1 MKGLIRCPLPDNPE
15 LFEGR
20 PDSSLDIIDKKT
32 GDLLTR
38 RFYDSD
44 EEKLLEGKDM
54 TYEFFKELLSYG
66 EEFVIYFQDKKFYI
80 SQRKDLG
87 EIYFTVSEK
96 DYRVFYN
103 QTEFLSAALINGK
116 TLGEAWNELETY

>member
-1 MKGLIRCPLPDNPE
+1 LKGLIRCPLPDNPE

-44 EEKLLEGKDM
+44 GEKLLGGKEM
-54 TYEFFKELLSYG
+54 TYEFFKEVLSYG
-66 EEFVIYFQDKKFYI
+66 EEFVIYYQDKKFYI
-80 SQRKDLG
+80 SQRKDFR

-96 DYRVFYN
+96 EYRVFYN
-103 QTEFLSAALINGK
+103 QMEFLSAALINGK
-116 TLGEAWNELETY
+116 TLGEAWDELEVY

>member
-1 MKGLIRCPLPDNPE
+1 MKGLIRCPLPDNPD
-15 LFEGR
+15 LFEDQS
-20 PDSSLDIIDKKT
+20 DSSLDIVDKKT

-38 RFYDSD
+38 RFYDLD
-44 EEKLLEGKDM
+44 EEKLLGGKDM

>member
-1 MKGLIRCPLPDNPE
+1 MIRCPLPDNPD
-15 LFEGR
+15 LFEDQS
-20 PDSSLDIIDKKT
+20 DSSLDIVDKKT
-32 GDLLTR
+32 GDLLIR
-38 RFYDSD
+38 RFYDLD
-44 EEKLLEGKDM
+44 EEKLLGGKDM

-80 SQRKDLG
+80 GQRKDLG

-96 DYRVFYN
+96 DYQVFHN

-116 TLGEAWNELETY
+116 TLGEAWDELEVY

>member
-1 MKGLIRCPLPDNPE
+1 MKRLIRCPLPDNPD
-15 LFEGR
+15 LFEDQS
-20 PDSSLDIIDKKT
+20 DSSLDIVDKKT

-38 RFYDSD
+38 RFYDLD
-44 EEKLLEGKDM
+44 EEKLLGGKDM

-80 SQRKDLG
+80 GQRKDLG

-96 DYRVFYN
+96 DYQVFHN

-116 TLGEAWNELETY
+116 TLGEAWDELEVY

>member
-1 MKGLIRCPLPDNPE
+1 MKGLIRCPLPDNPD
-15 LFEGR
+15 LFEDQS
-20 PDSSLDIIDKKT
+20 DSSLDIVDKKT

-38 RFYDSD
+38 RFYDLD
-44 EEKLLEGKDM
+44 EEKLLGGKDM

-80 SQRKDLG
+80 GQRKDLG

-96 DYRVFYN
+96 DYQVFHN

-116 TLGEAWNELETY
+116 TLGEAWDELEVY

>member
-1 MKGLIRCPLPDNPE
+1 MKGLIRCPLPDNPD
-15 LFEGR
+15 LFEDQS
-20 PDSSLDIIDKKT
+20 DSSLDIVDKKT

-38 RFYDSD
+38 RFYDLD
-44 EEKLLEGKDM
+44 EEKLLGGKDM

-80 SQRKDLG
+80 GQRKDLG

-96 DYRVFYN
+96 DYQVFHN

-116 TLGEAWNELETY
+116 TLGEGWDELVVY

>member
-1 MKGLIRCPLPDNPE
+1 MKGLIRCPLPDNPD

-20 PDSSLDIIDKKT
+20 SDSSLDIIDKKT

-44 EEKLLEGKDM
+44 GEKLLGGKEM

-66 EEFVIYFQDKKFYI
+66 EEFVIYHQDKKFYI

-96 DYRVFYN
+96 EYRVFYN
-103 QTEFLSAALINGK
+103 KMEFLSAALINGK
-116 TLGEAWNELETY
+116 TLGEAWDELEVY

>member
-1 MKGLIRCPLPDNPE
+1 MKGLIRCPRPDNPD

-20 PDSSLDIIDKKT
+20 PDSSLDIVDKKT

-44 EEKLLEGKDM
+44 GEKLLGGKEM

-66 EEFVIYFQDKKFYI
+66 EEFVIYHQDKKFYI
-80 SQRKDLG
+80 GQRKDLG

-96 DYRVFYN
+96 DYRVFHN

-116 TLGEAWNELETY
+116 TLGEAWDELEVY

>member
-1 MKGLIRCPLPDNPE
+1 MIRCPLPDNPD
-15 LFEGR
+15 LFEDQS
-20 PDSSLDIIDKKT
+20 DSSLDIVDKKT

-38 RFYDSD
+38 RFYDLD
-44 EEKLLEGKDM
+44 EEKLLGGKDM

-80 SQRKDLG
+80 GQRKDLG

-96 DYRVFYN
+96 DYQVFHN

-116 TLGEAWNELETY
+116 TLGEAWDELEVY

>member
-44 EEKLLEGKDM
+44 GEKLFGGKEM
-54 TYEFFKELLSYG
+54 TYEFFKEVLSYG
-66 EEFVIYFQDKKFYI
+66 EEFVIYYQDKKFYI
-80 SQRKDLG
+80 SQRKDFG

-96 DYRVFYN
+96 EYRVFYN
-103 QTEFLSAALINGK
+103 QMEFLSAALINGK
-116 TLGEAWNELETY
+116 TLGEAWDELEVY

>member
-1 MKGLIRCPLPDNPE
+1 MKGLIRCPLPDNPD
-15 LFEGR
+15 LFEDQS
-20 PDSSLDIIDKKT
+20 DSSLDIVDKKT

-38 RFYDSD
+38 RFYDLD
-44 EEKLLEGKDM
+44 EEKLLGGKDM

-80 SQRKDLG
+80 GQRKDLG

-96 DYRVFYN
+96 DYQVFHN
-103 QTEFLSAALINGK
+103 QTEFLYAALINGK
-116 TLGEAWNELETY
+116 TLGEAWDELEVY

>member
-1 MKGLIRCPLPDNPE
+1 LKGLIRCPLPDNPD
-15 LFEGR
+15 LFEDQS
-20 PDSSLDIIDKKT
+20 DSSLDIVDKKT

-38 RFYDSD
+38 RFYDLD
-44 EEKLLEGKDM
+44 EEKLLGGKDM

-80 SQRKDLG
+80 GQRKDLG

-96 DYRVFYN
+96 DYQVFHN

-116 TLGEAWNELETY
+116 TLGEAWDELEVY

>member
-1 MKGLIRCPLPDNPE
+1 MKGLIRCPLPDNPD
-15 LFEGR
+15 LFGGQS
-20 PDSSLDIIDKKT
+20 DSSLDIVDKKT